1 MKAYLVTTGVAFA
14 LVVVAHLARLLDE
27 GAHLMKEPVFLATSL
42 AALGVCAW
50 AVVLFRKLARPG
62 S

>member
-14 LVVVAHLARLLDE
+14 LVVVAHGARLLDE
-27 GAHLMKEPVFLATSL
+27 GAHLLTEPVFLGTSL

-50 AVVLFRKLARPG
+50 AAVLFRKLGRPN